1 LAFVKE
7 NQLEGQEEEHEV
19 TFGETEA
26 GTDPDPEHPESLVT
40 FCDGSVLGFGQPFCN
55 GGAAYACIFPHRR
68 EWDEVASVAGSEVT
82 NTHVE
87 YLAAVAAM
95 ERANYEDPSGEDVLF
110 IFSDSLVLIDCMT
123 SWVSKWQTNG
133 WRTAKGRAVK
143 NRETIERLVNAQG
156 GRRVLWRHVKAHT
169 AAEDWA
175 SHWNSVADTE
185 APVFGLFISRFG
197 LDGRST
203 PETKAT
209 MAQRSTYYAVEV
221 VERTGFFTP
230 SDDTEIN
237 ARQNKFASEHE
248 AITYLMNHGINVSG
262 EDEDATDLLAQ
273 GIAGVDITA
282 VGDDLVAVCASST
295 NGNGTENCRG
305 VCAVHFPNED
315 NTPRFSR
322 VTRQGTRL
330 TNIRVDYYAV
340 LRAIE
345 YANELDPNRNRKL
358 VVYTSNEPL
367 VNSMSGD
374 RAVDMWQRNNW
385 KKKGKLV
392 KNHDLLEALLRGEQ
406 SRGRAGIEWR
416 HTEGTWVLGIY
427 TTAQEEAKMLV
438 DQAQQ

>member
-1 LAFVKE
+1 MAFDNQQEARMGAGSSSEEASGTWFYAVAVGRRTGVYTVWPDAAAQVCGYPGFKLKTFRDFSEALAFVKE

-185 APVFGLFISRFG
+185 ARGTAG
-197 LDGRST
+197 T
-203 PETKAT
+203 
-209 MAQRSTYYAVEV
+209 
-221 VERTGFFTP
+221 
-230 SDDTEIN
+230 N
-237 ARQNKFASEHE
+237 ASC
-248 AITYLMNHGINVSG
+248 L
-262 EDEDATDLLAQ
+262 
-273 GIAGVDITA
+273 
-282 VGDDLVAVCASST
+282 
-295 NGNGTENCRG
+295 
-305 VCAVHFPNED
+305 
-315 NTPRFSR
+315 
-322 VTRQGTRL
+322 
-330 TNIRVDYYAV
+330 
-340 LRAIE
+340 
-345 YANELDPNRNRKL
+345 
-358 VVYTSNEPL
+358 
-367 VNSMSGD
+367 
-374 RAVDMWQRNNW
+374 
-385 KKKGKLV
+385 
-392 KNHDLLEALLRGEQ
+392 
-406 SRGRAGIEWR
+406 
-416 HTEGTWVLGIY
+416 
-427 TTAQEEAKMLV
+427 
-438 DQAQQ
+438 